1 MGFRVS
7 SPDPTAGYN
16 RATDWPTSGGAGQS
30 SGYGAGMGFS
40 QLANQTI
47 NTDPG
52 TTIGWHPTVLWMLGF
67 VVAEMVAFH
76 LLSRVLNI

>member
-1 MGFRVS
+1 MGFRIAT
-7 SPDPTAGYN
+7 PDPTAGYN
-16 RATDWPTSGGAGQS
+16 RATDWPTSGGAGSS

-40 QLANQTI
+40 QFANQTI
-47 NTDPG
+47 NTDQSTAG
-52 TTIGWHPTVLWMLGF
+52 GWHPTVLWMLGF